1 MADKGGKG
9 KSLELM
15 QKRMQAA
22 AAQGGAPQ
30 QQQQQQPPPMVVQQP
45 PQMPQPPNPMHTM
58 ARGGL
63 GTKPMASMMA
73 RQQQQHQQL
82 QHHHQQQQSV
92 SAAATVAPLVKGKG
106 KPASFVASAGNTSKG
121 KPGSYTS
128 NYKSPS
134 TSSTKPGDVS
144 SVSAAPAPVAVQ
156 RKVSNRRTSTPTDKE
171 AKLAGPLSAPLAGQK
186 VRDLLKTIDS
196 SYTLDPDA
204 EDQILRMADEF
215 VEKLVSQS
223 MRLAKHRNAGKVAVG
238 GSRVGV
244 TLDVADVQL
253 CLSKQWG
260 ITVPGLA
267 PRAKP
272 TNSLDWALNAVGGG
286 SSGTSK
292 RKSTSGGSSSKK
304 QAT

>member
-22 AAQGGAPQ
+22 AAQGGAPPP
-30 QQQQQQPPPMVVQQP
+30 QQQPPSNVQP
-45 PQMPQPPNPMHTM
+45 PQQMPQPPMHM
-58 ARGGL
+58 SRGGM
-63 GTKPMASMMA
+63 GTKPMATMMA
-73 RQQQQHQQL
+73 RQQHQHQPQ
-82 QHHHQQQQSV
+82 QQPQQQQQSV
-92 SAAATVAPLVKGKG
+92 AHVKGKG

-121 KPGSYTS
+121 KPGSYTA
-128 NYKSPS
+128 NYKP
-134 TSSTKPGDVS
+134 TKATVLGNSSA
-144 SVSAAPAPVAVQ
+144 SAAAPPVSVQ
-156 RKVSNRRTSTPTDKE
+156 KKVSTRRTSTPSEKE

-196 SYTLDPDA
+196 SYALDPDA

-223 MRLAKHRNAGKVAVG
+223 MRLAKHRQAGKSAAG
-238 GSRVGV
+238 GGRVGV

-267 PRAKP
+267 PKAKP
-272 TNSLDWALNAVGGG
+272 TNSLDWALNAVGSGG
-286 SSGTSK
+286 SGNSGTK
-292 RKSTSGGSSSKK
+292 RKSTSSSGLSSKK

>member
-1 MADKGGKG
+1 
-9 KSLELM
+9 
-15 QKRMQAA
+15 
-22 AAQGGAPQ
+22 
-30 QQQQQQPPPMVVQQP
+30 
-45 PQMPQPPNPMHTM
+45 
-58 ARGGL
+58 
-63 GTKPMASMMA
+63 
-73 RQQQQHQQL
+73 
-82 QHHHQQQQSV
+82 
-92 SAAATVAPLVKGKG
+92 VKGKG
-106 KPASFVASAGNTSKG
+106 KPASFVASAGNASKG
-121 KPGSYTS
+121 KPGSYTA
-128 NYKSPS
+128 NFKPPS
-134 TSSTKPGDVS
+134 TSTAKPGDIS

-156 RKVSNRRTSTPTDKE
+156 RKVSNNRRTSTPSDKE

-196 SYTLDPDA
+196 SYALDPDA

-267 PRAKP
+267 PIAKP

-292 RKSTSGGSSSKK
+292 RKSTSSGGSSSKK